1 MQDSQLDYSKFD
13 STEKIVQDLLQNED
27 FLSNLKVFLA
37 EDDLRNRGWFGSLFT
52 REIRKRYSLWHE
64 SPLTKNWRD
73 KPESRNIVSG
83 VDYSKDHPD
92 NISSKIFYM
101 CLERIDN
108 ARTNGTSSTG
118 TPKGNP

>member
-1 MQDSQLDYSKFD
+1 MQDHPIEYSQFD

-52 REIRKRYSLWHE
+52 REIRNRYSLWHE

-73 KPESRNIVSG
+73 NPESRSIVSG
-83 VDYSKDHPD
+83 IDCSEDHPD
-92 NISSKIFYM
+92 NISSTIFDI
-101 CLERIDN
+101 CLERIKN
-108 ARTNGTSSTG
+108 ACKN
-118 TPKGNP
+118 